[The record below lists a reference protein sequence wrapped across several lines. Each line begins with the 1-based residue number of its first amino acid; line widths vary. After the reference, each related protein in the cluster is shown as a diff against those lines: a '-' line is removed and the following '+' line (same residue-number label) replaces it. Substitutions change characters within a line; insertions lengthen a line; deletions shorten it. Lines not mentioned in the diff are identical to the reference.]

1 MSTIGISLYLDYY
14 DFDACKKMIDR
25 AASLG
30 YSEAFTSF
38 NFEEYLFPG
47 KRNDSLADRKEL
59 LAYANEKGIRFH
71 VDITRNLLYKMGGSI
86 DDLTCFKELGIP
98 VIRLDGG
105 FSAEET
111 AQLTKNRE
119 GILIEDNLSNYVL
132 MRMTLPVVK
141 EKGDLSQYLGCLN
154 FYPRNDT
161 GLDLKEATE
170 MAKELQSYGCKA
182 GAFISSLYSP
192 TQMNDT
198 SRGTPS
204 IEAHRLLPAQ
214 IQAAELLCC
223 DFDYVLFGDSD
234 PSKEELEAVAHTY
247 KCFEEGY
254 VEIPC
259 YFEDIDPAIL
269 NKIKDLTFLSRIDHS
284 EKVIRGTESR
294 RTSMEP
300 FHTIERSRY
309 CITMDNALSNQY
321 AGELQICLEDLPA
334 QKYVNV
340 IGQVRPYATRLLKY
354 VHKNPIRFKLI

>member
-14 DFDACKKMIDR
+14 SIDECKRMVDR
-25 AASLG
+25 AASLD
-30 YSEAFTSF
+30 YRECFTSF

-47 KRNDSLADRKEL
+47 KRNDSLEDRKEL
-59 LAYANEKGIRFH
+59 IAYANRKGIRFH

-86 DDLTCFKELGIP
+86 GDLSCFKELGIP

-111 AQLTKNRE
+111 AQLTRNKE

-141 EKGDLSQYLGCLN
+141 EKGNLNQYLGCLN
-154 FYPRNDT
+154 FYPRSDT
-161 GLDLKEATE
+161 GLDLEEAVE
-170 MAKELQSYGCKA
+170 MANELQSYGCKA

-192 TQMNDT
+192 TEMNDT

-214 IQAAELLCC
+214 IQLSELLCNG
-223 DFDYVLFGDSD
+223 FDYVLFGDSN
-234 PSKEELEAVAHTY
+234 PSEEELKTITHTH

-259 YFEDIDPAIL
+259 YFDDIDPAVIR
-269 NKIKDLTFLSRIDHS
+269 KIKGLTFLSRIDHS

-294 RTSMEP
+294 RTLIEP
-300 FHTIERSRY
+300 YHTIERNRF
-309 CITMDNALSNQY
+309 CITMDNTLSNQY

-340 IGQVRPYATRLLKY
+340 IGQVRPYAIRLLKY
-354 VHKNPIRFKLI
+354 VHKNPIKFKLV

>member
-14 DFDACKKMIDR
+14 SIDECKKMLDR

-30 YSEAFTSF
+30 YRECFTSF

-47 KRNDSLADRKEL
+47 KRNDSLEDRKEL

-86 DDLTCFKELGIP
+86 DDLSCFKELGVPI
-98 VIRLDGG
+98 IRLDGG
-105 FSAEET
+105 FSVEET
-111 AQLTKNRE
+111 AQLTRNKE

-141 EKGDLSQYLGCLN
+141 EKGNLNQYLGCLN

-161 GLDLKEATE
+161 GLDLEEAVE

-192 TQMNDT
+192 TEMNDT

-204 IEAHRLLPAQ
+204 IEAHRLLPAE
-214 IQAAELLCC
+214 IQLSELLCC
-223 DFDYVLFGDSD
+223 GFDYVLFGDSN
-234 PSKEELEAVAHTY
+234 PSEEELKAVAQTH

-259 YFEDIDPAIL
+259 YFEDIDPAII

-294 RTSMEP
+294 RTLMEP
-300 FHTIERSRY
+300 YHTIERNRF
-309 CITMDNALSNQY
+309 CITMDNTLSNQY

-340 IGQVRPYATRLLKY
+340 IGQVKPYATRLLKY
-354 VHKNPIRFKLI
+354 IHKNPIKFKLI